1 MLVQDRN
8 TYDLRNTGDHL
19 HDYVNDVAARVSENE

>member
-8 TYDLRNTGDHL
+8 TYDLHNRRDN
-19 HDYVNDVAARVSENE
+19 DYLNEVAAGISENE